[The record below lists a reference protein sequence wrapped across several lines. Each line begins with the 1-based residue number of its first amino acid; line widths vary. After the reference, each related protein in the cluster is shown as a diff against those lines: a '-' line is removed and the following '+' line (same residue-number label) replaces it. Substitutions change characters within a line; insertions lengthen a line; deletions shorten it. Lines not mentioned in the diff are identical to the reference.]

1 MIMAGVGNLGR
12 ALAHYPG
19 YAERGFVVVGLLDAN
34 RAAIGTSFA
43 GLGV

>member
-19 YAERGFVVVGLLDAN
+19 YAERGFVVVGLLAN